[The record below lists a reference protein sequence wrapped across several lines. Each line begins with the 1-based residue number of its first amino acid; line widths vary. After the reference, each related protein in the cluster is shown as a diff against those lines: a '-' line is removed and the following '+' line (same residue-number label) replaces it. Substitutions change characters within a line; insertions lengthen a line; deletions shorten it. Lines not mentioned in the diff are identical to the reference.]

1 MNPSKRGFPRS
12 ERPGLLLI
20 CLATLLSLG
29 TAQTSYADDASRQ
42 RTLDAGV
49 EAYVY
54 GYPLVTMEM
63 TRRVMTNVAAP
74 DGRRAPMGQF
84 ANLREYPSAAFRDVT
99 APNADTLY
107 SVAWVDL
114 SREPFILSIPEE
126 RGRYFMM
133 PVLDAWTNVVIAPG
147 ARTTGTRAQRY
158 ALVGPGWKGRLPQ
171 GVSAHVSPTNLV
183 WILGRTYSSG
193 TPADY
198 AATHAIQDRYSVVP
212 LSAYGKPRAIPRG
225 AVDPKIDMK
234 APVREQV
241 ERLSAAAYFK
251 LLAELLKQNPPA
263 AADAPIIAR
272 MATLGIVPGKD
283 FDLDKIPPAI
293 GWSLRE
299 AARVGAKKI
308 HDHQDSAG
316 IKVNGW
322 TYPGKTGVYGTDYLQ
337 RAFIAY
343 RGLGANLPEDAVYP
357 TTSVDADGK
366 PLTGAHRYVLHF
378 PKGQTPP
385 TQGFWS
391 LTMYNPDYFF
401 VANPLDRHALGS
413 RSPFELNQDGS
424 LDIYIQKDSPGA
436 EREFNW
442 LPAPAGNFVLM
453 MRLYWPERSIL
464 DGAWK
469 PPSLKRVK

>member
-1 MNPSKRGFPRS
+1 MNPSKRGIPRS
-12 ERPGLLLI
+12 ERPGLLMI

-42 RTLDAGV
+42 RMLDAGV

-107 SVAWVDL
+107 SAAWVDL
-114 SREPFILSIPEE
+114 SREPSILSIPEQ

-147 ARTTGTRAQRY
+147 ARTTGTRVQRY
-158 ALVGPGWKGRLPQ
+158 ALVGPGWKGRLPP

-212 LSAYGKPRAIPRG
+212 LSAYGKPQAAPRG

-234 APVREQV
+234 TPVREQV

-251 LLAELLKQNPPA
+251 LFAELLKQNPPA
-263 AADAPIIAR
+263 AADAPILAR

-283 FDLDKIPPAI
+283 FDLDKIAPAI
-293 GWSLRE
+293 AWSMRE
-299 AARVGAKKI
+299 AARVGLKKI

-316 IKVNGW
+316 TKVNGW
-322 TYPGKTGVYGTDYLQ
+322 TYPGKTGVYRTDYLQ
-337 RAFIAY
+337 RAFVAY

-357 TTSVDADGK
+357 TTRVDADGK
-366 PLTGAHRYVLHF
+366 PLSGAHRYVLHF
-378 PKGQTPP
+378 PRGQTPP

-401 VANPLDRHALGS
+401 VKNPLDRHALGS

-442 LPAPAGNFVLM
+442 LPAPPGNFVLM
-453 MRLYWPERSIL
+453 MRLYWPERSVL

-469 PPSLKRVK
+469 PPALKRVK